1 MSADNLIRDWST
13 ELIRLIEEAKADAAA
28 SDDFAKGRKFGLGEA
43 LSLLQQEAVSFGL
56 DAAALGLP
64 SEDGVTIALKD

>member
-13 ELIRLIEEAKADAAA
+13 EIIRLIEEAKTQA
-28 SDDFAKGRKFGLGEA
+28 SAGDDFAKGRKFGLGEA

-56 DAAALGLP
+56 DASSLGLP
-64 SEDGVTIALKD
+64 SEDGMTIALKD